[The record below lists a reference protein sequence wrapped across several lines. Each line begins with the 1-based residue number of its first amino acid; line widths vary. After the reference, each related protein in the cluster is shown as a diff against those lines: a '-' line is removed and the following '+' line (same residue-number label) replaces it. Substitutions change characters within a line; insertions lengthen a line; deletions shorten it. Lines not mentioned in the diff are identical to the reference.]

1 MLRADTTRFV
11 EDSFIMTDEAQNA
24 ALFTTGN
31 GYIGVRGSFEEYGSL
46 RIQGAYIRGIMDEVV
61 EVFEPFAENE
71 YMKKYYIDEEKLRGF
86 ESQESVMNNVDFLL
100 LRVAINGE
108 TFYTWEGKILSW
120 ERYLDMTD
128 ASLTRKVRWENEKG
142 DITDFEFKRFSSF
155 DNDHIYCIR
164 VKITPVNYSGKV
176 AVMSGIDTRVKT
188 NGQRISKVIDDKVWD
203 NKCYARV
210 LMGKKFGY
218 ETGVTTV
225 TNLYG
230 EDCEWTAKKENELLF
245 SACGFD
251 AKMGKE
257 YIIEKAIYIA
267 SSREADVKEP
277 VLLEERFDRYFEQH
291 LAEYKKHYDVVNM
304 EIDGD
309 VEADSGIR
317 FANYHSLISA
327 SRNDSVHSV
336 GAKGLTGEMY
346 KNFVWWDC
354 EVYQMPVFIHTCPE
368 AAKMA
373 IMYRYKLLEKAKQ
386 NAKDAGLS
394 GAKYPFNCSVT
405 GEERVPAYVRHPFMQ
420 VHINADIAWGIINYV
435 TVTGDK
441 ELLKDYGI
449 SIMCELCEYW
459 KSRVTWKNG
468 RYEILQVTGTD
479 EHHPYVDN
487 DAYTNY
493 LVKFI
498 LEKTT
503 EYAKELGLPND
514 YSDIAENLYLP
525 MEKCGM
531 IPQFDNYFSL
541 SRTLEE
547 AGGNILSNFQMKTS
561 GLYHKSQVIKQPDVM
576 LIFSYLNISPE
587 GADYGANWDYYEH
600 MCESSSSLSYAPH
613 SICAADNGRMLSAYN
628 YLLETAYIDI
638 KDLHHCA
645 WQGVHA
651 GCNAGAWYAVFRGIA
666 GIVCRDGYIEINPH
680 AIYWWN
686 NLSFNFIYHGS
697 KINIQMTPES
707 YQITPDADVKIVFR
721 GKEIDLAAGVAHT
734 EKI

>member
-11 EDSFIMTDEAQNA
+11 EDQFIMTEEAQNA

-86 ESQESVMNNVDFLL
+86 ESQESIMNNVDFLL
-100 LRVAINGE
+100 LRIAINGE

-128 ASLTRKVRWENEKG
+128 ASLTRKVRWENNKG

-155 DNDHIYCIR
+155 ACDHIYCIK
-164 VKITPVNYSGKV
+164 VKITPVNYSGRISI
-176 AVMSGIDTRVKT
+176 MSGIDTRVKT

-225 TNLYG
+225 TKLFGADVDWN
-230 EDCEWTAKKENELLF
+230 AENEKELLF
-245 SACGFD
+245 SSCAFD
-251 AKMGKE
+251 AKEGNE
-257 YIIEKAIYIA
+257 YTVEKAVYIA

-277 VLLEERFDRYFEQH
+277 VALEKRYDEYFADH
-291 LAEYKKHYDVVNM
+291 LAEYKKHYDMVNM

-309 VEADSGIR
+309 VEADSGVR

-354 EVYQMPVFIHTCPE
+354 EVYQMPIFIHTCPE

-373 IMYRYKLLEKAKQ
+373 IMYRYQLLDKARQ
-386 NAKDAGLS
+386 NAKDAGFL

-420 VHINADIAWGIINYV
+420 IHINADIAWGIINYV

-441 ELLKDYGI
+441 EFLKEYGLE
-449 SIMCELCEYW
+449 IMCELCEYW
-459 KSRVTWKNG
+459 KSRVTERNG

-493 LVKFI
+493 LVKFV

-503 EYAKELGLPND
+503 EYAKELGLQND
-514 YSDIAENLYLP
+514 YSDIAEKLYLP

-576 LIFSYLNISPE
+576 LIFSYLNLPVE
-587 GADYGANWDYYEH
+587 DADYAANWDYYEH

-651 GCNAGAWYAVFRGIA
+651 GCNAGAWYAIFRGIA
-666 GIVCRDGYIEINPH
+666 GIICRDGYIEINPH

-686 NLSFNFIYHGS
+686 NLSFNFMYRGS
-697 KINIQMTPES
+697 RINIKMTPDS
-707 YQITPDADVKIVFR
+707 YTITPDADVKIVFR
-721 GKEIDLAAGVAHT
+721 GNELALSAGCAHT